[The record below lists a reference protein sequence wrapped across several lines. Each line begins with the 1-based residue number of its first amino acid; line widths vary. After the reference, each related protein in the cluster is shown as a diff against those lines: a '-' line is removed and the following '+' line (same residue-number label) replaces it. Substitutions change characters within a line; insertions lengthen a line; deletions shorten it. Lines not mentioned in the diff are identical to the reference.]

1 MKDTDKSVDGQSFYA
16 EHLTGSG
23 TILPD
28 GTYGEPRPDP
38 TVLRGG
44 PAGERTTSG
53 GVERPRPAEVPE
65 YAELNSA
72 EKPAIAGTS
81 QASKARNSASK

>member
-1 MKDTDKSVDGQSFYA
+1 MDEKNKSEDGQSFYA

-28 GTYGEPRPDP
+28 GSYGAPRPDP

-53 GVERPRPAEVPE
+53 GVERPRPAEVPDHLAVE
-65 YAELNSA
+65 SA
-72 EKPAIAGTS
+72 EKPAITGTS
-81 QASKARNSASK
+81 QTAKSRNSASK

>member
-1 MKDTDKSVDGQSFYA
+1 MRDSDKSVDGQSFYA

-28 GTYGEPRPDP
+28 GTYGAPRPDP

-44 PAGERTTSG
+44 PGGERTTSG
-53 GVERPRPAEVPE
+53 GVERPRPADVPE
-65 YAELNSA
+65 HAQLQSA
-72 EKPAIAGTS
+72 EKPAVTS
-81 QASKARNSASK
+81 KPAARK